1 MRLNFSIL
9 ALLVSLQSSAQFYQG
24 MTQSFGKNRVQYN
37 DFLWNFY
44 RFKNVDVYFY
54 LGGNELAGFIGK
66 TADEDMG
73 DIERMFD
80 YKISGR
86 LQVMVFNRM
95 SDMKQTNIGLE
106 TDEME
111 NGNIGGVTRVIG
123 NKVLICFDGDHNNLR
138 SAFRAGVS
146 RVLLEQLMYGGNI
159 KDRIQSSVLLHLPY
173 WYAEGLAA
181 YVGYGFDAEMDN
193 KLRDGFLSKRY
204 LKFNRMTEEN
214 ELLAGISM
222 WHYIAETYGQT
233 AIANLLYLTRI
244 NKNIESGISYVLGIS
259 LKQLAA
265 DWSSFYQKRYMQD
278 ERSRHQPAGQTVN
291 VKMKK
296 KHILTQAKLSP
307 DAGTIAYVTNDLGR
321 YRVFLYDMAAGKSRR
336 IKKGGLKS
344 IEFEN
349 DMSFPLIQWHPS
361 GRTLTIIYENKG
373 NVWLD
378 NYNLSEKKLEKN
390 KFFYY
395 EKVTS
400 FSYSDDGN
408 SMAITGVQKGQ
419 SDVFVFNVRARTSQN
434 ITNDLF
440 DDSDARFMPG
450 NKFIVFSSNRPS
462 DSLRSELFKDTPPL
476 KYYDLFLYDYYG
488 RSEVL
493 KRISQTEQANEFQP
507 LPISPSSLV
516 YLSDRNGIFNTYFAG
531 IDSVLSFVDTTE
543 HYRYIIR
550 EQPHSN
556 FSRNI
561 DHHDLNF
568 KKTRYLQTRL
578 MNRRHEFI
586 LSPNPFSDTLA
597 LKNIEPEPTQFAL
610 LKRKTIPK
618 FKSAQVVTRPESEII
633 QKDIPADTIAK
644 PKTDKIDINN
654 YVFQSEFQRKKPPVD
669 STAVSKTDS
678 LPAIFPLAPSQPAD
692 TSFRLPKRRN
702 YDPVFSANYFVAQ
715 LDNSLLNATYQT
727 FTGGAVYFDPGLT
740 GLFKIGISDLMN
752 DYKITA
758 GFKLSGDLNSNEYLL
773 VFDDLKRRIDKQY
786 VFFRQAREFSI
797 GPFFLKV
804 HTHEFKYRLGFP
816 LNETTSIRGTAAYRH
831 DRTVVKSTD
840 IIPLQIQNFYENWA
854 SLKAEFVYDNTI
866 KRGLNLHNGTRLK
879 VFTEGFRQVDESKTF
894 MGVVGVDIRHYLKL
908 HRQII
913 WANRFAASTSFGN
926 LKLIYYLGSVDN
938 TFVPTNNFNYDIS
951 IDFSQNYAFQTLGS
965 PMRGFIQNIRNGNS
979 FALINSEIRVPLF
992 QYLLQRPIRSD
1003 LIRNFQVVGFG
1014 DAGTAW
1020 TGWDPYG
1027 KDNSLNTQT
1036 ISGNPITIILQKQI
1050 EPIVGGFGF
1059 GLRSR
1064 ILGYFLKAD
1073 WAWGIEDRKLNDRIF
1088 YLSLGLDF

>member
-1 MRLNFSIL
+1 MKPAFSLI
-9 ALLVSLQSSAQFYQG
+9 AFFVSLQVSAQFYQG
-24 MTQSFGKNRVQYN
+24 MNQSFGKNRVQYN
-37 DFLWNFY
+37 DFLWNYY

-54 LGGNELAGFIGK
+54 LGGNELAAFVGK

-86 LQVMVFNRM
+86 LQVMVFNRL

-106 TDEME
+106 SDETE

-123 NKVLICFDGDHNNLR
+123 NKVLIYFDGDHNNLR
-138 SAFRAGVS
+138 GAFRAGVS

-181 YVGYGFDAEMDN
+181 YVGYGWNTEMDN
-193 KLRDGFLSKRY
+193 KLRDGFLNKRF
-204 LKFNRMTEEN
+204 LRFNRMTEEN
-214 ELLAGISM
+214 ELLAGVSM

-244 NKNIESGISYVLGIS
+244 NKNIESGINYVLGIS
-259 LKQLAA
+259 LKQLAS
-265 DWSSFYQKRYMQD
+265 DWSSYYQKRYMQD
-278 ERSRHQPAGQTVN
+278 NRNRQQPAGQLVN
-291 VKMKK
+291 VRLKR
-296 KHILTQAKLSP
+296 KHILTQATLSP
-307 DAGTIAYVTNDLGR
+307 DATAIAYVTNDLGR
-321 YRVFLYDMAAGKSRR
+321 YRVFLYDMSTGKSRR

-349 DMSFPLIQWHPS
+349 DLSFPLIQWHPS
-361 GRTLTIIYENKG
+361 GRVLTIVYENKG
-373 NVWLD
+373 NVWMD
-378 NYNLSEKKLEKN
+378 NYNISEKRLEKN

-419 SDVFVFNVRARTSQN
+419 SDVFIFNVRARTSQN

-440 DDSDARFMPG
+440 DDGHVRFMPG
-450 NKFIVFSSNRPS
+450 NKFIVFSSNRPT
-462 DSLRSELFKDTPPL
+462 DSLRSELFKDSQPL
-476 KYYDLFLYDYYG
+476 AHYDLFLYDYYG

-493 KRISQTEQANEFQP
+493 KRISHTEDADETQP
-507 LPISPSSLV
+507 LPLNASSLV
-516 YLSDRNGIFNTYFAG
+516 YLSDRSGLFNSYYAG
-531 IDSVLSFVDTTE
+531 IDSVLAFVDTTE
-543 HYRYIIR
+543 HYRYTIS
-550 EQPHSN
+550 EKPYSN
-556 FSRNI
+556 LSRSI
-561 DHHDLNF
+561 EHHDLNF

-578 MNRRHEFI
+578 MNRSYEFI

-597 LKNIEPEPTQFAL
+597 LISEPEPTQFAR
-610 LKRKTIPK
+610 LKNRTLPK
-618 FKSAQVVTRPESEII
+618 FKAAQVFTQPETEIKI
-633 QKDIPADTIAK
+633 KEVPADTAGK
-644 PKTDKIDINN
+644 PQKDKIDITN
-654 YVFQSEFQRKKPPVD
+654 YVFQSEFQKKKPAVD
-669 STAVSKTDS
+669 TSAALKTDS
-678 LPAIFPLAPSQPAD
+678 LVAIIPAAASPAAD

-702 YDPVFSANYFVAQ
+702 YNPVFSANYFVAQ

-740 GLFKIGISDLMN
+740 GLLKIGIADLMN

-758 GFKLSGDLNSNEYLL
+758 GFKLSGDLNSNEYLM
-773 VFDDLKRRIDKQY
+773 VFDDLKRRMDKQY

-804 HTHEFKYRLGFP
+804 HTHELKYRLSFP
-816 LNETTSIRGTAAYRH
+816 FNETTSLRGTAAYRH
-831 DRTVVKSTD
+831 DRTVIKSTD
-840 IIPLQIQNFYENWA
+840 IIPLQIPNLYENWA

-866 KRGLNLHNGTRLK
+866 RRGLNLYNGTRLK
-879 VFTEGFRQVDESKTF
+879 VFAEGFRQVDQSKTF
-894 MGVVGVDIRHYLKL
+894 MGVAGVDVRHYLKL
-908 HRQII
+908 HRQIV
-913 WANRFAASTSFGN
+913 WANRFAASTSFGD

-938 TFVPTNNFNYDIS
+938 TFVPTNNFNYDIN

-979 FALINSEIRVPLF
+979 FALINSEVRVPVF
-992 QYLLQRPIRSD
+992 QYLLQRPLRSD

-1014 DAGTAW
+1014 DVGTAW
-1020 TGWDPYG
+1020 TGRDPYG
-1027 KDNSLNTQT
+1027 KDNSLNTQI
-1036 ISGNPITIILQKQI
+1036 ISGNPITVILQKQI
-1050 EPIVGGFGF
+1050 EPLVGGFGF

>member
-1 MRLNFSIL
+1 MRFFFSVV
-9 ALLVSLQSSAQFYQG
+9 ALLAFLPSSAQFYQG

-44 RFKNVDVYFY
+44 RFKNADVYFY
-54 LGGNELAGFIGK
+54 LGGTELAGYLGK
-66 TADEDMG
+66 TADED
-73 DIERMFD
+73 ISEVERMFD

-123 NKVLICFDGDHNNLR
+123 NKVLIYFDGDHNHFR
-138 SAFRAGVS
+138 SAFKAGIS

-181 YVGYGFDAEMDN
+181 YIGYGWNTEMDN

-222 WHYIAETYGQT
+222 WHFIAETYGQT

-244 NKNIESGISYVLGIS
+244 NKNIESGINYVLGIS

-265 DWSSFYQKRYMQD
+265 DWSSFYQKRYLQD
-278 ERSRHQPAGQTVN
+278 DRNRQQPAGQTADI
-291 VKMKK
+291 KIRKK
-296 KHILTQAKLSP
+296 QILTQAKLSP
-307 DAGTIAYVTNDLGR
+307 DAGSVAYVTNDLGR
-321 YRVFLYDMAAGKSRR
+321 YRIFIHDLSSGKSKR
-336 IKKGGLKS
+336 IRKGGLKS

-349 DMSFPLIQWHPS
+349 DLSFPLIQWHPS
-361 GRTLTIIYENKG
+361 GRILTIIYENKG
-373 NVWLD
+373 QVWMD
-378 NYNLSEKKLEKN
+378 NYNVSDKKWEKN

-408 SMAITGVQKGQ
+408 NMVISGVQKGQ
-419 SDVFVFNVRARTSQN
+419 SDIFVFNVRARTSQN
-434 ITNDLF
+434 ITNDVF
-440 DDSDARFMPG
+440 DDRDARFMPG
-450 NKFIVFSSNRPS
+450 NKFIVFASNRPS
-462 DSLRSELFKDTPPL
+462 DSLRSESLKTALPL
-476 KYYDLFLYDYYG
+476 PFYDLFLCDYQARG
-488 RSEVL
+488 DVL
-493 KRISQTEQANEFQP
+493 KRISNTENANEFQP
-507 LPISPSSLV
+507 LPLSPSSLS
-516 YLSDRNGIFNTYFAG
+516 YLSDRNGIFNSYIAG
-531 IDSVLSFVDTTE
+531 IDSVLAFVDTTE
-543 HYRYIIR
+543 HYRYILS
-550 EQPHSN
+550 EKPFSN
-556 FSRNI
+556 LSRNI

-578 MNRRHEFI
+578 FNNKHEFI
-586 LSPNPFSDTLA
+586 ISPNPFSDSLA
-597 LKNIEPEPTQFAL
+597 LTTEPEPTQFAL
-610 LKRKTIPK
+610 LRQKAKANVKPV
-618 FKSAQVVTRPESEII
+618 QVTSQPVMEIM
-633 QKDIPADTIAK
+633 QKDLQQDTSAGH
-644 PKTDKIDINN
+644 PENKIDINN
-654 YVFQSEFQRKKPPVD
+654 YVFQSEFKRKKTVVD
-669 STAVSKTDS
+669 SVQVTKSDTLIAV
-678 LPAIFPLAPSQPAD
+678 FPFNASTQAD
-692 TSFRLPKRRN
+692 TAFRLPKRRN
-702 YDPVFSANYFVAQ
+702 YDPVFSADYFVVQ

-727 FTGGAVYFDPGLT
+727 FTGGAVFFDPGLT

-773 VFDDLKRRIDKQY
+773 VFDDLKKRIDKQY
-786 VFFRQAREFSI
+786 VFYRQAREFAI
-797 GPFFLKV
+797 GPFFFKV
-804 HTHEFKYRLGFP
+804 HTHEIKYRLSLPF
-816 LNETTSIRGTAAYRH
+816 NETTSIRTTAAYRH

-840 IIPLQIQNFYENWA
+840 VLPLQIPNFYENWA
-854 SLKAEFVYDNTI
+854 SLKGEFVYDNTI
-866 KRGLNLHNGTRLK
+866 KRGLNLYNGTRLK
-879 VFTEGFRQVDESKTF
+879 FFAEGFRQVDKSKTF
-894 MGVVGVDIRHYLKL
+894 MGVIGVDFRHYFKI

-913 WANRFAASTSFGN
+913 WANRFAASSSFGN

-938 TFVPTNNFNYDIS
+938 TFVPVDNFNYDIN
-951 IDFSQNYAFQTLGS
+951 IDFSQNYAFQTLAS
-965 PMRGFIQNIRNGNS
+965 PMRGFIQNIRNGNN
-979 FALINSEIRVPLF
+979 FALINSEIRIPVF

-1020 TGWDPYG
+1020 TGLDPFG
-1027 KDNSLNTQT
+1027 KDNSLNTQ
-1036 ISGNPITIILQKQI
+1036 IINGNPITVIIQKQI
-1050 EPIVGGFGF
+1050 EPVVGGFGF

-1064 ILGYFLKAD
+1064 LLGYFLKAD